1 MSREK
6 HNIAWEG
13 VESGYLALH
22 EFSFLLLLLWCKRP
36 PIDVPAIMRHHHH
49 TAPWVTRTDVQT
61 TMYQTLQQQQYYGLA
76 RQSEA
81 AVQTSAPPNFSP
93 LCCSYPPRLTLCLS
107 RSIVVIL
114 LPCFLTFISWP
125 APVWSL
131 PPPNFAAVFTVY
143 FIACIRG
150 YWLGWYFLWCSVLGN
165 VVLLL
170 SWSPSGSC

>member
-1 MSREK
+1 MTQIDRNVRPRLHCLSREK

-81 AVQTSAPPNFSP
+81 AVQTSAPPNTVP
-93 LCCSYPPRLTLCLS
+93 CRGLLCGPCGK
-107 RSIVVIL
+107 IVVCGFAL
-114 LPCFLTFISWP
+114 ALALCFALYFCPVVFCPCPVFCPLT
-125 APVWSL
+125 
-131 PPPNFAAVFTVY
+131 
-143 FIACIRG
+143 
-150 YWLGWYFLWCSVLGN
+150 
-165 VVLLL
+165 
-170 SWSPSGSC
+170 